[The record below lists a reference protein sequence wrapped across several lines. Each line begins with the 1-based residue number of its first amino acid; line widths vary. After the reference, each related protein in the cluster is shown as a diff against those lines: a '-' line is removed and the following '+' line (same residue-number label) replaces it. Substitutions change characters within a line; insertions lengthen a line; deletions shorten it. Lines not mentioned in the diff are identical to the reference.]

1 MNLLLLLIPLVIFLA
16 ATVQGTIGFGYAIVC
31 LALFSYFLDF
41 REANVI
47 VAVSVLAPLIAA
59 VWMYR
64 GELKIRTLLVC
75 LAGAIAGLPVG
86 LYFFS
91 VVNETLLIRVT
102 GVLIFLLSAEG
113 LWSMRRE
120 IKIERDRE
128 TSWLWTSITG
138 VASGLLTGA
147 VGMGGPPVAVFA
159 SRQPW
164 SPTQIKVFLLAFSLL
179 TAILRV
185 GGLAAAGWMDRA
197 VMGYCLLA
205 VPLALL
211 GIYVGLKVSHN
222 IDARVFRGL
231 TMGTLLLLSLG
242 MMFRSRPEQPQKNTE
257 PTESELS
264 RACDSRAP
272 QGMVSGLEMAYGREA
287 CDLFAVYGSK

>member
-1 MNLLLLLIPLVIFLA
+1 MILLLISLVIFLA

-31 LALFSYFLDF
+31 LAIFSYFLDF

-64 GELKIRTLLVC
+64 GEIKRRTLLIC

-120 IKIERDRE
+120 IKIETERE
-128 TSWLWTSITG
+128 TSWLWASITG

-147 VGMGGPPVAVFA
+147 VGMGGPPVAAFA

-164 SPTQIKVFLLAFSLL
+164 SPTQIKVFLLAFSFL
-179 TAILRV
+179 TAILRI
-185 GGLAAAGWMDRA
+185 GGLTAAGWMNLS
-197 VMGYCLLA
+197 VLSYCVLA
-205 VPLALL
+205 IPFALL

-242 MMFRSRPEQPQKNTE
+242 MIFRSPTNGSNEASE
-257 PTESELS
+257 PTVGESSIATRMEIVGKKPKLLT
-264 RACDSRAP
+264 D
-272 QGMVSGLEMAYGREA
+272 
-287 CDLFAVYGSK
+287 

>member
-1 MNLLLLLIPLVIFLA
+1 MILLLIPLVIFLA

-64 GELKIRTLLVC
+64 GELKIRTLLIC
-75 LAGAIAGLPVG
+75 LAGAVAGLPVG

-91 VVNETLLIRVT
+91 VVDETLLIRAT

-113 LWSMRRE
+113 LWSMRRD
-120 IKIERDRE
+120 IKIERERE
-128 TSWLWTSITG
+128 TPWLWTSITG

-147 VGMGGPPVAVFA
+147 VGMGGPPVAAFA

-164 SPTQIKVFLLAFSLL
+164 SPTQIKVFLLAFSFL

-185 GGLAAAGWMDRA
+185 GGLAAAGWMNLS
-197 VMGYCLLA
+197 VMSNCALA
-205 VPLALL
+205 IPFALL

-242 MMFRSRPEQPQKNTE
+242 MVF
-257 PTESELS
+257 
-264 RACDSRAP
+264 RAP
-272 QGMVSGLEMAYGREA
+272 EDKSEEIVDPSVTV
-287 CDLFAVYGSK
+287 AVELPS

>member
-1 MNLLLLLIPLVIFLA
+1 MRKEFTLLLMLIPLVIFLA

-41 REANVI
+41 RDANVI
-47 VAVSVLAPLIAA
+47 VAVSVLAPLISA

-64 GELKIRTLLVC
+64 GELKIKTLLIC

-91 VVNETLLIRVT
+91 VVNEVLLIRCT

-113 LWSMRRE
+113 LWSMRKE
-120 IKIERDRE
+120 IQIETDRE

-147 VGMGGPPVAVFA
+147 VGMGGPPVAAFA
-159 SRQPW
+159 SRQAW
-164 SPTQIKVFLLAFSLL
+164 SPRQIKVFLLAFSFL
-179 TAILRV
+179 TAVLRV
-185 GGLAAAGWMDRA
+185 SGLAAAGWMNLS
-197 VMGYCLLA
+197 VLSYCILA
-205 VPLALL
+205 IPFALL

-222 IDARVFRGL
+222 IDARLFRGL

-242 MMFRSRPEQPQKNTE
+242 MIFRSPMDQSPDDKESAVHMSQKTDLVYAE
-257 PTESELS
+257 YVAECPM
-264 RACDSRAP
+264 RF
-272 QGMVSGLEMAYGREA
+272 VSN
-287 CDLFAVYGSK
+287 FHW